1 MDRLKD
7 SLTSN
12 VAEKGGVGKNYE
24 AALHWLS
31 NQDEDWLLIID
42 NVDDPDL
49 DLLEFFPQGANG
61 HVLITTRN
69 QDCTFGN
76 IGSMAFHGMQESDA
90 NELFLRVANITES
103 TENKQLVREIL
114 HELGYLALAIV
125 VAGSAIHQGYCKLKS
140 YLKYLERVWRGRR
153 TRREASGS
161 NDSPEKERFVS
172 LIRLPKPAD
181 TTSKGG
187 SRGSAIRLESRGHQE
202 TRNPSY

>member
-1 MDRLKD
+1 M
-7 SLTSN
+7 
-12 VAEKGGVGKNYE
+12 GKNHE

-42 NVDDPDL
+42 NADDPDL

-76 IGSMAFHGMQESDA
+76 IGSTGFYGMEETEA
-90 NELFLRVANITES
+90 NELFLKVADITES
-103 TENKQLVREIL
+103 TENQKDVSEIL

-140 YLKYLERVWRGRR
+140 YLGYLERVWKGRR
-153 TRREASGS
+153 SRRVVPGS
-161 NDSPEKERFVS
+161 DDSQEKERYVS
-172 LIRLPKPAD
+172 LIHLPKPSD
-181 TTSKGG
+181 TKLQGRS
-187 SRGSAIRLESRGHQE
+187 S
-202 TRNPSY
+202 